1 MAYKVKITSV
11 KIKRNHLPFP
21 LCVCT
26 DDTKALVGKTAGTN
40 KAVMTNGSSKL
51 LHCYALTIKKKS
63 HFQLRMSLI
72 NQQLIL
78 LDVNIWVTVL
88 IILRKWKVL
97 KVFLLYI
104 KIQWLPKGKSTDK
117 SKLNCDF
124 FLWNI
129 CFYHQR
135 ITTMIIST

>member
-51 LHCYALTIKKKS
+51 LHCYTLTIKKKKPFS
-63 HFQLRMSLI
+63 VKNVLDKPAI
-72 NQQLIL
+72 NFIRCQYLSNCL
-78 LDVNIWVTVL
+78 N
-88 IILRKWKVL
+88 
-97 KVFLLYI
+97 Y
-104 KIQWLPKGKSTDK
+104 PKKMEGTQSI
-117 SKLNCDF
+117 SA
-124 FLWNI
+124 I
-129 CFYHQR
+129 HQN
-135 ITTMIIST
+135 TMIA